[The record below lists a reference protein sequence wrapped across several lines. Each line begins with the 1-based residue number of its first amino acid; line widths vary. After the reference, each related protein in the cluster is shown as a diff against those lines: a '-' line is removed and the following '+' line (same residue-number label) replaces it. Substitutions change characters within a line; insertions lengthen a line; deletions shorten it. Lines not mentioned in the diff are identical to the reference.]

1 MSSESRPVQ
10 VQTIVV
16 GGGQAGLA
24 LGYHLS
30 RRGLPFLILDANRR
44 VGDAWRNRWDSL
56 RLFTPA
62 RYAGLAGMRFPARG
76 DWRPTKD
83 EMADYL
89 EAYARRF
96 EMPVQGGVRVDNVS
110 REGGRFVLTAG
121 AQRFEA
127 DNVVVA
133 MANYQVPKR
142 PPFAAELDPRTVQLH
157 AHDYRNPS
165 QLHSGNVLVVGVGN
179 SGADISV
186 ETARNHPTF
195 LSGKET
201 GHIPFRID
209 SVLGRFVL
217 VRLVRFVGHHVLSLG
232 TPIGRRL
239 RPELLHGA
247 APLIR
252 VRPRELA
259 AAGVMRVPRVVGA
272 RDGRPLLAD
281 GRTLDVANVVWCT
294 GYDPGFSWIHLPVF
308 GEDGS
313 PRHQRGIVAEVPGLY
328 FLGLHY
334 LYSMTSATVLGI
346 SRDAEHLARAIQSR
360 IQERRA
366 A

>member
-1 MSSESRPVQ
+1 
-10 VQTIVV
+10 
-16 GGGQAGLA
+16 
-24 LGYHLS
+24 
-30 RRGLPFLILDANRR
+30 
-44 VGDAWRNRWDSL
+44 
-56 RLFTPA
+56 
-62 RYAGLAGMRFPARG
+62 
-76 DWRPTKD
+76 
-83 EMADYL
+83 MADYL

-96 EMPVQGGVRVDNVS
+96 ELPVQGGVRVNDLS
-110 REGGRFVLTAG
+110 REGGRFVLTSD

-133 MANYQVPKR
+133 MANYQVPRR
-142 PPFAAELDPRTVQLH
+142 PPFAGELDPRIVQLH

-165 QLHSGNVLVVGVGN
+165 QLQSGNVLVVGVGN

-186 ETARNHPTF
+186 ETAQTHPTF

-217 VRLVRFVGHHVLSLG
+217 VRLVRFVGHHVLSLR

-239 RPELLHGA
+239 RPKLLHGA

-259 AAGVMRVPRVVGA
+259 AAGVMRVPRVVGV

-294 GYDPGFSWIHLPVF
+294 GYDPGFSWIQLPVF

-313 PRHQRGIVAEVPGLY
+313 PRHQRGIVPEVPGLY

-346 SRDAEHLARAIQSR
+346 SRDAEHVARAIESR
-360 IQERRA
+360 TQERRA

>member
-1 MSSESRPVQ
+1 VQ

-83 EMADYL
+83 AMADYL

-96 EMPVQGGVRVDNVS
+96 DLPVRGGVRVNALL
-110 REGGRFVLTAG
+110 REGGRFVLTSDAR
-121 AQRFEA
+121 RFEA

-133 MANYQVPKR
+133 MADYQVPRR
-142 PPFAAELDPRTVQLH
+142 PPFAGELDPAIVQLH

-165 QLHSGNVLVVGVGN
+165 QLRRGDVLVVGVGN

-186 ETARNHPTF
+186 ETARTHPTF

-209 SVLGRFVL
+209 GVLGRFVL
-217 VRLVRFVGHHVLSLG
+217 IRLVRFIGHHVLSLA

-239 RPELLHGA
+239 RPRLLHGA
-247 APLIR
+247 APLVR

-259 AAGVMRVPRVVGA
+259 TAGVMRVPRVVGV

-294 GYDPGFSWIHLPVF
+294 GYDPGFSWIKLPVF

-313 PRHQRGIVAEVPGLY
+313 PRHERGIVPEMPGLY

-334 LYSMTSATVLGI
+334 LYSMTSATVVGI
-346 SRDAEHLARAIQSR
+346 SRDAEHIARAIESR
-360 IQERRA
+360 TQERRA